1 MAHNSDGVP
10 IATHEKEEIHSKETT
25 PRPHRQVPPARSQLS
40 IIQLIVGASVTVG
53 LLAFS
58 WRSLGSLVVNEE
70 VVVAPQ
76 PTLSLDACYG
86 YSASVVE
93 TTTTG
98 LTAHLHLN
106 GNGCHIYGPDLQ
118 TLLLT
123 VAYETGALP
132 FHSPV
137 LHCIND
143 ELNTIPSGSRIH
155 VKIADPEGTRYQVP
169 ESVFPRPRN
178 IEVPSPDPEIKFK
191 YTEYP
196 FSFSI
201 VREATEEVLFD
212 TSGYPLIFEP
222 QYLRV
227 KTSLPL
233 DANIYGLG
241 EHTESLRLPTENTV
255 RTLWARD
262 SPGVPTGSNLYG
274 VHPIY
279 FEHRTTGTHGVFLL
293 NSNGMDIKLRTEN
306 DKTTL
311 EYNIIGGILDFYF
324 LAGPSPADVA
334 RQYAEVAGLPAEVPY
349 WSFGLHQCRWGY
361 QDYLEVAQV
370 IANYSSVGIPLE
382 TMWTDSECIAS
393 RQYCLSNPNGT
404 VDYMFE
410 QLVFTTDP
418 DYFPKSKMREIVS
431 GLHAKNQHYGTSH
444 LCGRVSTNHNDVV
457 MMVDP
462 AIGVRPGISG
472 AYDRGSTA
480 GIWMKEPSG
489 TDCLGSKYFPLVIGS

>member
-1 MAHNSDGVP
+1 MSHNSDGVP
-10 IATHEKEEIHSKETT
+10 IATHEKGENLSKETT
-25 PRPHRQVPPARSQLS
+25 PRPHHEVPPPRPRLS
-40 IIQLIVGASVTVG
+40 IAQWIVGASATIG

-58 WRSLGSLVVNEE
+58 WRNIDSPVVNEK
-70 VVVAPQ
+70 VVVVPQ
-76 PTLSLDACYG
+76 STPSLDECHG

-93 TTTTG
+93 TTSTG
-98 LTAHLHLN
+98 LTAQLHLY
-106 GNGCHIYGPDLQ
+106 GDGCHVYGPDLQ

-123 VAYETGALP
+123 VAYETGRLP

-137 LHCIND
+137 LHSIGD
-143 ELNTIPSGSRIH
+143 ELTMIPPGSRIH
-155 VKIADPEGTRYQVP
+155 VKIEDPEGTRYQVP

-178 IEVPSPDPEIKFK
+178 IKAPSYDPDIEFK
-191 YTEYP
+191 YTEFP
-196 FSFSI
+196 FTFSI
-201 VREATEEVLFD
+201 IRKATGEVLFD
-212 TSGYPLIFEP
+212 TSGYPVIFEP

-227 KTSLPL
+227 KTSLPFN
-233 DANIYGLG
+233 ANIYGLG
-241 EHTESLRLPTENTV
+241 EHTESLRLPTENTT

-279 FEHRTTGTHGVFLL
+279 FDHRTTGTHGVFLL

-324 LAGPSPADVA
+324 LAGPSPVDVA

-393 RQYCLSNPNGT
+393 SS
-404 VDYMFE
+404 V
-410 QLVFTTDP
+410 
-418 DYFPKSKMREIVS
+418 
-431 GLHAKNQHYGTSH
+431 
-444 LCGRVSTNHNDVV
+444 
-457 MMVDP
+457 
-462 AIGVRPGISG
+462 
-472 AYDRGSTA
+472 
-480 GIWMKEPSG
+480 PS
-489 TDCLGSKYFPLVIGS
+489 F